1 MMYGFP
7 EYVDKKIVDIYKNNV
22 NQFLLDLYSQFKSRK
37 IVIWGTGL
45 YGRAVASLL
54 IDNSFN
60 VVGFCDSFFDESEN
74 KSIVLNG
81 KQIQVHGFRFYFELF
96 QDAVYFIST
105 DYYQDIIELIK
116 KENISIE
123 YFHDINT
130 QYIEKQL
137 VYFGDYPKFDQLVGV
152 TYNWFLLY
160 RDFVNKGSF
169 QSDYHSL
176 VKLFSNDEMSIE
188 IINKRLMTLLTGDL
202 NYNNSIP
209 LTLPQYFSKNYYESS
224 NLNQG
229 AYIDVG
235 AFNGDTIFDYI
246 KYFGQQNR
254 KILAFEPDEN
264 NFKQLSEVVK
274 SSNLKNI
281 ELFKAAVGACSGK
294 ISFSQNGN
302 MGSHIV
308 DKDNSSDLVDGVN
321 KGLFRIILSP
331 DAGSREVY
339 KNIKGKDYF
348 ETTWFNIKKYVEQT
362 RGNVEVKFILE
373 KGNIDDVDN
382 MINMCLKTGVN
393 KVHLSMDVNIS
404 ETEFY
409 KYESSFSHFVNRCK
423 NEGIN
428 LLSIFTFVP
437 EQIKNK
443 VSNLSTE

>member
-1 MMYGFP
+1 MFP
-7 EYVDKKIVDIYKNNV
+7 TYVDEKIVEIYKNNV
-22 NQFLLDLYSQFKSRK
+22 KQFLLNLYSQFKSRK

-74 KSIVLNG
+74 KSIVLKG
-81 KQIQVHGFRFYFELF
+81 KQIQVHGCSFNFNHF

-116 KENISIE
+116 KEKITIE
-123 YFHDINT
+123 YFHDLNT

-160 RDFVNKGSF
+160 KNFVNKGSF
-169 QSDYHSL
+169 KSDYQTL

-209 LTLPQYFSKNYYESS
+209 LTFPQYFSKNYYESS

-264 NFKQLSEVVK
+264 NFKQLSDVVK
-274 SSNLKNI
+274 SSNLK
-281 ELFKAAVGACSGK
+281 
-294 ISFSQNGN
+294 
-302 MGSHIV
+302 
-308 DKDNSSDLVDGVN
+308 
-321 KGLFRIILSP
+321 
-331 DAGSREVY
+331 
-339 KNIKGKDYF
+339 
-348 ETTWFNIKKYVEQT
+348 T
-362 RGNVEVKFILE
+362 
-373 KGNIDDVDN
+373 
-382 MINMCLKTGVN
+382 
-393 KVHLSMDVNIS
+393 
-404 ETEFY
+404 
-409 KYESSFSHFVNRCK
+409 
-423 NEGIN
+423 
-428 LLSIFTFVP
+428 
-437 EQIKNK
+437 
-443 VSNLSTE
+443 

>member
-1 MMYGFP
+1 M
-7 EYVDKKIVDIYKNNV
+7 
-22 NQFLLDLYSQFKSRK
+22 
-37 IVIWGTGL
+37 
-45 YGRAVASLL
+45 
-54 IDNSFN
+54 
-60 VVGFCDSFFDESEN
+60 
-74 KSIVLNG
+74 
-81 KQIQVHGFRFYFELF
+81 
-96 QDAVYFIST
+96 YFIST

-116 KENISIE
+116 KENITIE
-123 YFHDINT
+123 YFLDLNS

-188 IINKRLMTLLTGDL
+188 IINKRLMTLITGDL

-209 LTLPQYFSKNYYESS
+209 LTFPQYFSKNYYESS

-308 DKDNSSDLVDGVN
+308 DKDNSSDLVDVFSLSDFIKEKPSFIKMDIEGAELDAL
-321 KGLFRIILSP
+321 KGAEDLIKLFRPNLAICLYHKP
-331 DAGSREVY
+331 FDL
-339 KNIKGKDYF
+339 F
-348 ETTWFNIKKYVEQT
+348 EIPTYLHKI
-362 RGNVEVKFILE
+362 
-373 KGNIDDVDN
+373 
-382 MINMCLKTGVN
+382 
-393 KVHLSMDVNIS
+393 
-404 ETEFY
+404 
-409 KYESSFSHFVNRCK
+409 
-423 NEGIN
+423 
-428 LLSIFTFVP
+428 VP
-437 EQIKNK
+437 EYKFKLRQHKRAFSEL
-443 VSNLSTE
+443 VLYASC